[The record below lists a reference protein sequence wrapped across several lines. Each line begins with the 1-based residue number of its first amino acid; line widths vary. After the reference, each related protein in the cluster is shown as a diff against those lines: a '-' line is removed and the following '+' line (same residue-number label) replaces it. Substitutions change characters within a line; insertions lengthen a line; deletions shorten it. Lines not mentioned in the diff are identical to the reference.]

1 MSWIA
6 GESMIDET
14 EEEFINRMTGEQK
27 RKEQKAN
34 WEKLPESKPS
44 WEAWKRMLGYYHSER
59 HAWFMWEKSQQK
71 ESK

>member
-1 MSWIA
+1 MT
-6 GESMIDET
+6 ET
-14 EEEFINRMTGEQK
+14 EK

-34 WEKLPESKPS
+34 WEKLPENKPS

-71 ESK
+71 ENK